1 MIEIANNKEIERYI
15 KKYRSVL
22 SKLKILSIES
32 KEHLDLLKKGI
43 DKLKLFIYEGKYE
56 FKEGNEKIK
65 LATSSIK
72 SALFIRHA
80 IESLI
85 YAIVI
90 FNNNSIKVKKDDW
103 NIKDFIDRL
112 DLLEINWTPK
122 KFIDLE
128 KSNLTIFTIEKELQ
142 GNKYFTSNSIKKMY
156 SKTSK
161 IIHDVKPWI
170 SINNESKNGNKK
182 QDLKTFLTINL
193 KAIENEFNKLNDI
206 HKNFFEKINNHSI
219 FIENNTYLITVKD
232 FEIYNTYKIS

>member
-22 SKLKILSIES
+22 SKLKILSLES
-32 KEHLDLLKKGI
+32 KEHLDYLKKGI

-56 FKEGNEKIK
+56 FEGDREKNK

-72 SALFIRHA
+72 SAFFIRYA

-85 YAIVI
+85 YIIVI
-90 FNNNSIKVKKDDW
+90 FNNDSIKVKKNDW
-103 NIKDFIDRL
+103 NIKCFIEIL
-112 DLLEINWTPK
+112 DSLKINWTPK
-122 KFIDLE
+122 KFVNLE
-128 KSNLTIFTIEKELQ
+128 KSNLTIKKELQ

-161 IIHDVKPWI
+161 IIHNTKPWI
-170 SINNESKNGNKK
+170 SINNERKNGNKK
-182 QDLKTFLTINL
+182 QDFKTFLTRNL
-193 KAIENEFNKLNDI
+193 RVIEKEYSIVNNI
-206 HKNFFEKINNHSI
+206 YKNFFEKINNHSI